1 MKNNI
6 SSLQMKEKLLAKLI
20 IYFAVVPV
28 FLALVLG
35 YGVGVKVHKL
45 KEEMK

>member
-1 MKNNI
+1 
-6 SSLQMKEKLLAKLI
+6 MKEKLLAKLI

-28 FLALVLG
+28 FLALALG

-45 KEEMK
+45 KEVTK